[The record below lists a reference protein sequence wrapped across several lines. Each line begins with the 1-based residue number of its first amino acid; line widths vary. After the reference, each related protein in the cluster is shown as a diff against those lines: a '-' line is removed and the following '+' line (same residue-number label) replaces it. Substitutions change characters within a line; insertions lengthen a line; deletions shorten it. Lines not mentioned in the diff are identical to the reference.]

1 LIIGVPREIKDHE
14 NRVALTPRSVS
25 SLVTSGSKVLVETLA
40 GAKSGFSD
48 DEYGA
53 AGATVVGSAEELYS
67 GSDLVVKVKEVQVG
81 KGEHGH
87 IKS

>member
-14 NRVALTPRSVS
+14 NRVALMPRSVS
-25 SLVTSGSKVLVETLA
+25 SLVTSGGKVLVETLA

-53 AGATVVGSAEELYS
+53 ATST
-67 GSDLVVKVKEVQVG
+67 
-81 KGEHGH
+81 
-87 IKS
+87 

>member
-25 SLVTSGSKVLVETLA
+25 SLVTSGGKVLVETLA

-48 DEYGA
+48 DEYSA
-53 AGATVVGSAEELYS
+53 AGATVVGSAAELYS
-67 GSDLVVKVKEVQVG
+67 GSDLVVKVKEIQVG
-81 KGEHGH
+81 TS
-87 IKS
+87 I